1 MTRAVTLDVE
11 NRASGPAALAIC
23 EALILALVETNTLS
37 GDRAC
42 GLLCD
47 AEAAYRYAPAGPKKA
62 LHEAVVVAIEGVRK
76 SVAAAAIPRVNGYG
90 HLNGSDGLTTSVA
103 QRSDADGTI
112 TTNSSSL
119 NSGGSPGARA

>member
-37 GDRAC
+37 GDQAC

-62 LHEAVVVAIEGVRK
+62 LHEAVVVAIEGVRR
-76 SVAAAAIPRVNGYG
+76 SVTAATIPRVNGHR
-90 HLNGSDGLTTSVA
+90 HLNGRDGLATFA
-103 QRSDADGTI
+103 HQRMDAEGAIATDG
-112 TTNSSSL
+112 SLL
-119 NSGGSPGARA
+119 NSGDIPGARA